1 MKPKSDRLEFCYD
14 ESLKIVCYLDG
25 FFFSFIYN
33 GTWCYLDSCK
43 EKKKTREKFLC
54 FQHKK
59 TSGFYLFIRFRSNIK
74 LVI

>member
-43 EKKKTREKFLC
+43 EKKKNERNSFV
-54 FQHKK
+54 F
-59 TSGFYLFIRFRSNIK
+59 NIK
-74 LVI
+74 KLQVFIYLSDLDQI

>member
-43 EKKKTREKFLC
+43 EKKQKREIP
-54 FQHKK
+54 
-59 TSGFYLFIRFRSNIK
+59 LFST
-74 LVI
+74 